1 MKLTKLM
8 LSACVAA
15 LALVS
20 CNKEEGPSVDGNYKS
35 VEIEIANLF
44 MTKST
49 GNFIAEGTPITLN
62 NLRLYLTDGSA
73 IYYDATDELG
83 TTLAETAYQ
92 FAPTAAAPLP
102 ETISYHFVNPK
113 VTKVVALANL
123 TDDQYATI
131 EDYEDIKALK
141 LQINEQ
147 QNPDA
152 LALFDEATLV
162 ATGKQ
167 HFPQGN
173 THKQNA
179 NEITNVYKADLKLV
193 PRVAR
198 FELDGFAF
206 KFFKE
211 TPKYNKITINQV
223 AFNNYYPTVNL
234 FTGAEEG
241 TLVDCL
247 AEEQVKAVQYLTG
260 NTGNEWYS
268 DKFTLVLERPA
279 TMDKDIWVNQQLADD
294 LYYHMFPD
302 PDVTVEPET
311 AGYPELMF
319 QLSAEDTAG
328 NTTATYIY
336 TKRFLNQ
343 TGEVIKTFE
352 EGKIYRMNAAG
363 LTDGE
368 GDVPFD
374 EDDIAQLARCL
385 DITVTVEDWNVILV
399 TPEF

>member
-8 LSACVAA
+8 LSASVAA

-49 GNFIAEGTPITLN
+49 GDFIADGTPITLN

-73 IYYDATDELG
+73 IYYDATNELG
-83 TTLAETAYQ
+83 ETLAETAYQ
-92 FAPTAAAPLP
+92 FAPTATNPLP
-102 ETISYHFVNPK
+102 ETISYHFVNPR

-123 TDDQYATI
+123 TDEQYATI
-131 EDYEDIKALK
+131 EDYEDIQDLK
-141 LQINEQ
+141 LQINKE

-162 ATGKQ
+162 ATGNQ
-167 HFPQGN
+167 HFPQGD

-179 NEITNVYKADLKLV
+179 NEITNVYEADLKLV

-206 KFFKE
+206 NFSKE
-211 TPKYNKITINQV
+211 TPKYNKITIYQV
-223 AFNNYYPTVNL
+223 AFNNYYPTVDL
-234 FTGAEEG
+234 STGAEEG

-260 NTGNEWYS
+260 NTGNEWYF
-268 DKFTLVLERPA
+268 DKFELVLERPA
-279 TMDKDIWVNQQLADD
+279 TMDNDTWVNQQLAED
-294 LYYHMFPD
+294 LYYHMFPN
-302 PDVTVEPET
+302 PDVAVEPET

-336 TKRFLNQ
+336 TKRFRN
-343 TGEVIKTFE
+343 GNEVIKTFE

-368 GDVPFD
+368 GDVPFG
-374 EDDIAQLARCL
+374 EDDIEQLARCL